1 MPRWAASLWLWLSLC
16 LITTLIILV
25 LLPFKEAEAHPL
37 GNFTINHYSRLEF
50 VDETVRITYVLDLAE
65 IPTFQQMDRLDAD
78 GDAKLSDAEAAA
90 YLDAELPALLEGLH
104 LEVGEEALPLRV
116 LSRSAAFVPGQG
128 GLPTLRIEAKLL
140 ADLPEDWE
148 DHGAGYYTDRN
159 YEDRLG
165 WREIVIK
172 SGPGISIK
180 RSTAP
185 TADVSNELRS
195 YPHRY
200 AFQPAGSPQG
210 ELYARFGQRDSRRRY
225 RWPGGRER
233 QDGQ

>member
-1 MPRWAASLWLWLSLC
+1 
-16 LITTLIILV
+16 LIILV

-50 VDETVRITYVLDLAE
+50 VDETVRITYVLDLAK